1 MFFVPAKLNTVE
13 LLTETDAWD
22 MNAYILTMENIIY
35 KQVWELMGILCQL
48 IQFQDPK
55 PLNLLRGIKN
65 EKRITNY

>member
-1 MFFVPAKLNTVE
+1 MFLVPAKLNTVE